1 MTTVQ
6 EGSIVRTIV
15 RLDETIRD
23 FKSAAKIIGEYSLA
37 NKMDQASALIK
48 RDIVFAS
55 SLYVT

>member
-23 FKSAAKIIGEYSLA
+23 FKSAAKIIGEYELA
-37 NKMDQASALIK
+37 NKMDEASALIK